1 VVLPPKFEPTD
12 PEAIQWLRV
21 IPYRLAGVAGGTAAG
36 GLAVLCALAA
46 TGSNASA
53 ADIT

>member
-1 VVLPPKFEPTD
+1 VLPPKFEPTD
-12 PEAIQWLRV
+12 PETIQWLRV

-36 GLAVLCALAA
+36 GFVLCALA
-46 TGSNASA
+46 TPGSNASA